1 MDFKQFLSSYR
12 GLRSENWFYR
22 VLCGALLLSNLI
34 LGVAVFS
41 SKETVVLVP
50 PVLREPVQ
58 VGLKQADRKYQESW
72 ALFFALLLDNIT
84 PRNLEFVAGEIE
96 KYLSPAIYQSVMQDV
111 VEQARGVREANIST
125 TFEPRELVY
134 DGKV

>member
-58 VGLKQADRKYQESW
+58 VGLKQADRKHQESW